1 MTNQA
6 YQLAR
11 ADEGTWEY
19 ADGHNPKILQY
30 FADVGHGWVKDDETA
45 WCAAFV
51 GAMLKRAGMPQTGKL
66 NARSYLDWGDEVAL
80 DGAQEGDIVVFWRG
94 TPDGWQGHVGFFV
107 RRAGVSIEVLGGNQ
121 ANQVNVK
128 RYPVDRLLGV
138 RRAPGTQ
145 APTMVRVA
153 ERPHAKR
160 RRSPRRCRPAPRRS
174 SPLSAVARARSLR
187 STARHRSWRSGS
199 SASWRC
205 LLHGSCASGCGSGRT
220 VIDRR

>member
-80 DGAQEGDIVVFWRG
+80 DDAQEGDIVVFWRG

-153 ERPHAKR
+153 D
-160 RRSPRRCRPAPRRS
+160 RPAREAPAQS
-174 SPLSAVARARSLR
+174 KTMQASAAQVVTAVGGGAGAIAALDGTAQIVALGIFGIMALLAAWIMRERLR
-187 STARHRSWRSGS
+187 KWAQG
-199 SASWRC
+199 
-205 LLHGSCASGCGSGRT
+205 
-220 VIDRR
+220 DR

>member
-6 YQLAR
+6 YELAR
-11 ADEGTWEY
+11 ADEGTWEW
-19 ADGHNPKILQY
+19 ADGHNPKVVKY
-30 FADVGHGWVKDDETA
+30 FADVGHSWVKDDETA

-51 GAMLKRAGMPQTGKL
+51 GAMLKRAGMPHTGKL

-80 DGAQEGDIVVFWRG
+80 EDAQEGDIVVFWRG

-138 RRAPGTQ
+138 RRAPSTIK
-145 APTMVRVA
+145 PSMVRVA
-153 ERPHAKR
+153 D
-160 RRSPRRCRPAPRRS
+160 RPARETPAQS
-174 SPLSAVARARSLR
+174 QTVQ
-187 STARHRSWRSGS
+187 
-199 SASWRC
+199 
-205 LLHGSCASGCGSGRT
+205 ASGAQIVTAVGGGVGSLAMLDGT
-220 VIDRR
+220 AQIAALVIFSVMTLLGAWVMRKRLRKWAQGDK